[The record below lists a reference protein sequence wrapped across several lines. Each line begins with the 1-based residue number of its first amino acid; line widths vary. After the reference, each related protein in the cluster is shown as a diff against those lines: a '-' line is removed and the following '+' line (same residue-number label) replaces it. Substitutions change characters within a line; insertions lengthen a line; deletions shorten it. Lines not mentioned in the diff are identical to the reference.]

1 MSDSVFSLPEPKTE
15 AEYEVAIDL
24 LMKEILRHEE
34 QMSRN
39 RVEID
44 RLKAET
50 QVIGDHTD
58 AVIAS
63 IWKQLDSL
71 RKAS

>member
-1 MSDSVFSLPEPKTE
+1 
-15 AEYEVAIDL
+15 
-24 LMKEILRHEE
+24 MKEILRHEE

-58 AVIAS
+58 AVIAG